1 MRVCPCTDR
10 KLSLTEGHLP
20 ANLGALSASGDQKL
34 MLSYSPLRRE
44 QLKHLKCVVF
54 LLMIET
60 LQVLLQVFSRN
71 RLQGIEGKKLKQAS
85 NQHADLSL
93 PKQPRM

>member
-1 MRVCPCTDR
+1 MQVCPCTDR

-54 LLMIET
+54 PSNDRNPASATTSI
-60 LQVLLQVFSRN
+60 FSERTS
-71 RLQGIEGKKLKQAS
+71 G
-85 NQHADLSL
+85 D
-93 PKQPRM
+93 